1 MSNGSCSVQGSL
13 MCTKAINLSALYPND
28 TNRIDF
34 KDTKCSCWD
43 LRLTHQ
49 NSVCVVQELKDAIGC
64 LYPISGSVV
73 N

>member
-34 KDTKCSCWD
+34 KDTKFLLGPSLDAPKLCLCCSGVERCYWV
-43 LRLTHQ
+43 LVSYLG
-49 NSVCVVQELKDAIGC
+49 IGC
-64 LYPISGSVV
+64 
-73 N
+73 